1 MKRNIEK
8 KGNIIDIGDNKSIN
22 FNDSIDFSKGI
33 IDGKINNFNKE
44 KKYNEKF
51 KDIEKNLENKKK
63 DTNDIKLY
71 IFYLNQLKRILFT
84 PKKSS
89 DTPTKIPRIVRKKND
104 KAKTFD
110 LKDSLPKYNE
120 KSNRLKNLEEEYQNI
135 AKIKIMKNNDF
146 YEYELN
152 ISDPKINYFDKI
164 IKENPKMSAKKIDII
179 NQLKSLY
186 TIRKNY
192 FKIKIN
198 DPKIKTPFLSLDDQI
213 HKLED
218 EFRDQKGSRT
228 FTYQNKFV
236 KLLTLLT
243 QLFTKNNSK
252 KLKDDVNQILK
263 ELYNSKQITK
273 QVYNILNKSILYKI
287 DSQRTK

>member
-135 AKIKIMKNNDF
+135 AKK
-146 YEYELN
+146 
-152 ISDPKINYFDKI
+152 
-164 IKENPKMSAKKIDII
+164 
-179 NQLKSLY
+179 
-186 TIRKNY
+186 KNY
-192 FKIKIN
+192 EK
-198 DPKIKTPFLSLDDQI
+198 
-213 HKLED
+213 
-218 EFRDQKGSRT
+218 
-228 FTYQNKFV
+228 
-236 KLLTLLT
+236 
-243 QLFTKNNSK
+243 
-252 KLKDDVNQILK
+252 
-263 ELYNSKQITK
+263 
-273 QVYNILNKSILYKI
+273 
-287 DSQRTK
+287 